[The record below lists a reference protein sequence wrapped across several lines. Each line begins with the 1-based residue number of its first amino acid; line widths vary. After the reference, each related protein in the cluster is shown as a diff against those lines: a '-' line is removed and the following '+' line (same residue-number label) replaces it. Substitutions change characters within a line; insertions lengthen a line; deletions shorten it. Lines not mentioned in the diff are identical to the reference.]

1 MSPALRSYLL
11 SWQLAPWLLWGQL
24 LALLWLH
31 WQGWPQAQL
40 VWLSPLLLGAT
51 LWLGCLYRCQ
61 HWRLRALARRAQAL
75 ADGGLAERLP
85 VQGYD
90 ALAQLAAGCN
100 ALAVQLQAARLGLDQ
115 GRHFADMLLQ
125 AMPLP
130 VFYKDVHG
138 SYLGCNEAFGRA
150 TGLSPRAIRGRNAE
164 ELWGRQLAALHQQ
177 HDAALLR
184 GEPRQDYPGELR
196 DRHGQRRQVIFSKNV
211 FYDDDGQVAGIIG
224 AWNDISELRGAE
236 ERLRLLAGVFK
247 HSREGIAITDQR
259 GVIVD
264 ANRALCEISGY
275 ARDELLAAK
284 LQQFYSPRHEP
295 QFYEQIRLALRD
307 DGYWQGEVWTRRSNG
322 SQYPVLLSISSVLD
336 ADGSLRNYIAIFT
349 DISTLKEQE
358 QRLDRMAHHDPLTQ
372 LPNRVLLAER
382 MQQAFAQA
390 RVSGLYQAI
399 CFMDLDGFKRVN
411 DRFGHEHG
419 DQLLIQVA
427 GRLRDALRGSDTVAR
442 LGGDEFTLVLTE
454 LPDVAACH
462 RSLQRLLDIVAQP
475 YDLSGIQV
483 HISASIG
490 VALYPQDED
499 DPDTLLRHADQA
511 MYQAKEQGRNGYRI
525 FDAEHDRRRRN
536 RKESQDRLQLA
547 LAHNELQLYYQPK
560 VNMRS
565 GQVVGAEALLRWHH
579 PQHGVLA
586 PGAFLADIEDS
597 ELDIP
602 LGEWVLHTALAQM
615 QHWRAR
621 GLLQSVSVNISAF
634 HLQQPDFAS
643 RMALIL
649 QDYPEVPRDM
659 LEIEVLESTALSDL
673 ERVISLMRE
682 CQALGVRFALDD
694 FGTGYSSLLYLKRL
708 PADKLKID
716 QSFIRN
722 MHEDTDDLAIV
733 QGIIGLSGA
742 FNRHL
747 VAEGVETE
755 EHGKLL
761 LYLGCEV
768 AQGYGIARPMPADS
782 FFDWVRKWQGN
793 PAWEYAGRQR
803 WSQPDIAL
811 FRLELAYRA
820 TLGRLL
826 ELAAGAG
833 GPGDWDAASYA
844 DFACWYLEEGQ
855 RGYGHHP
862 HYRAL
867 GEQLQA
873 IGSHSFTLWQALQQG
888 DAAEVAAN
896 VPELLR
902 LRDALTGSV
911 RSLLP
916 GHSVPSRHNEHFD
929 L

>member
-1 MSPALRSYLL
+1 MLPRLL
-11 SWQLAPWLLWGQL
+11 WTQLAV
-24 LALLWLH
+24 LLWLQ
-31 WQGWPQAQL
+31 WQGWPHGVPA
-40 VWLSPLLLGAT
+40 WSWPLLLAAT
-51 LWLGCLYRCQ
+51 LWLGMLFRRQ
-61 HWRLRALARRAQAL
+61 DWRMRVLASKAQAQAAGAL
-75 ADGGLAERLP
+75 LERLP
-85 VQGYD
+85 EAGAD
-90 ALAQLAAGCN
+90 ALAQLAAACN
-100 ALAVQLQAARLGLDQ
+100 AMTAQRQDARHGLYQ
-115 GRHFADMLLQ
+115 GRNFADLLLQ
-125 AMPLP
+125 GIPLP
-130 VFYKDVHG
+130 VFYQDLHG
-138 SYLGCNEAFGRA
+138 RYLGCNEAFSRA
-150 TGLSPRAIRGRNAE
+150 TGLSPQAISGRNAD
-164 ELWGRQLAALHQQ
+164 ELWGEAQAALHRQ

-184 GEPRQDYPGELR
+184 GEPRQEYPGELCDGDGR
-196 DRHGQRRQVIFSKNV
+196 VRQVVFSKNV
-211 FYDDDGQVAGIIG
+211 FYDADGHAAGVIG
-224 AWNDISELRGAE
+224 VWNDISELRAAE
-236 ERLRLLAGVFK
+236 NRLRLLAGVFK
-247 HSREGIAITDQR
+247 HTREGIAIIDRR
-259 GVIVD
+259 GVILD
-264 ANRALCEISGY
+264 ANRALCDISGF
-275 ARDELLAAK
+275 AREALLATR
-284 LQQFYSPRHEP
+284 LQQFYAGGNEAH
-295 QFYEQIRLALRD
+295 FYGQLRQGLREG
-307 DGYWQGEVWTRRSNG
+307 GYWHGEVLTRRSNG
-322 SQYPVLLSISSVLD
+322 SCYPVLLSVSRVQD
-336 ADGSLRNYIAIFT
+336 ADGRLRNYIAVFT
-349 DISTLKEQE
+349 DISILKEQE

-382 MQQAFAQA
+382 MQLAFAHA
-390 RVSGLYQAI
+390 RDSGLYQAI

-442 LGGDEFTLVLTE
+442 LGGDEFALVLTA

-483 HISASIG
+483 QITASIG

-525 FDAEHDRRRRN
+525 FDAEHDRRRRS
-536 RKESQDRLQLA
+536 RKESQDRLQQA

-579 PQHGVLA
+579 PQLGVLA

-602 LGEWVLHTALAQM
+602 LGEWVLRTALAQM
-615 QHWRAR
+615 QAWRSR
-621 GLLQSVSVNISAF
+621 GLLQGVSVNISAF

-643 RMALIL
+643 RMAQIL
-649 QDYPEVPRDM
+649 LDYPDVPRDM

-673 ERVISLMRE
+673 ERVIALMRE

-793 PAWEYAGRQR
+793 PVWEYAGRQR
-803 WSQPDIAL
+803 WSQQDIAL

-826 ELAAGAG
+826 ELAAGDG

-855 RGYGHHP
+855 RGYGQNP
-862 HYRAL
+862 HYREL

-888 DAAEVAAN
+888 DAAEVASS
-896 VPELLR
+896 VPELMR
-902 LRDALTGSV
+902 LRDALTATV
-911 RSLLP
+911 RCLLP
-916 GHSVPSRHNEHFD
+916 GHSVSSRHNEHFD
-929 L
+929 I